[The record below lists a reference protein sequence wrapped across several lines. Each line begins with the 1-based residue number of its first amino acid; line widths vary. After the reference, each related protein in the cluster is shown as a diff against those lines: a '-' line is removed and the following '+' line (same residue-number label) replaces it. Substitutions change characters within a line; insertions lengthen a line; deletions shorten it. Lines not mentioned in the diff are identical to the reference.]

1 VNAKRFGGIVCS
13 PYLSTIRNAQ
23 NKATMKFNYH
33 FRTVDDISLTK
44 IAEHFDCTVK
54 QVQDWAKL
62 QGPDI
67 FNAGIFEVHVG
78 HSIG

>member
-1 VNAKRFGGIVCS
+1 
-13 PYLSTIRNAQ
+13 
-23 NKATMKFNYH
+23 MKFNYH